1 VGKKLF
7 SHGSRQQRGQTMI
20 LVAVS
25 IVSLLAMAA
34 LAIDVVTLYV
44 ARTEIQGAADAA
56 ALAGAKAIADSG
68 LTTLPSGDVN
78 FAAGQT
84 LAQSMATSAVA
95 AVLASPNNQVAGV
108 ALAATPTF
116 NFTANVNGAINNPRI
131 TVALTRAGLPTFFAH
146 IWGSTAVTV
155 SSSATAEAY
164 NPSNIANFT
173 PITRTGVKPWL
184 VANRDPTVPGG
195 TTKFVDPATGTVE
208 TGAISNS
215 DFWLTADCQPGPG
228 VGGGG
233 RPSKCALQTNPPGV
247 VPTGTPN
254 VPQPAVQYLPA
265 QVSANTANVCTPGC
279 ASGSDYQSS
288 IQCADMNT
296 YQCGGNTPNAFWD
309 QIDGINPNGP
319 NFSRDETND
328 AVECLI
334 HATATGLG
342 NGQDAINWGNWP
354 TNPMQI
360 TPSGSTNLMS
370 TSSSIV
376 TLPIIDIDTANAFNN
391 PIGSVTITGFLQ
403 AFVEQIDRNN
413 NIQIKVMNVV
423 GCSSTPNASA
433 AIRGG
438 TTPLRSRYA

>member
-1 VGKKLF
+1 
-7 SHGSRQQRGQTMI
+7 M
-20 LVAVS
+20 
-25 IVSLLAMAA
+25 
-34 LAIDVVTLYV
+34 
-44 ARTEIQGAADAA
+44 
-56 ALAGAKAIADSG
+56 
-68 LTTLPSGDVN
+68 
-78 FAAGQT
+78 
-84 LAQSMATSAVA
+84 
-95 AVLASPNNQVAGV
+95 
-108 ALAATPTF
+108 
-116 NFTANVNGAINNPRI
+116 
-131 TVALTRAGLPTFFAH
+131 
-146 IWGSTAVTV
+146 
-155 SSSATAEAY
+155 
-164 NPSNIANFT
+164 
-173 PITRTGVKPWL
+173 
-184 VANRDPTVPGG
+184 
-195 TTKFVDPATGTVE
+195 
-208 TGAISNS
+208 
-215 DFWLTADCQPGPG
+215 TADCQPGPG

-233 RPSKCALQTNPPGV
+233 RPSTCALQTNPPGV

-309 QIDGINPNGP
+309 PIDGINPNGP

-376 TLPIIDIDTANAFNN
+376 TIPIIDVTAGAFNN
-391 PIGSVTITGFLQ
+391 PIGSVTIIGFLQ

-423 GCSSTPNASA
+423 GCSSAPNASA
-433 AIRGG
+433 AITGG
-438 TTPLRSRYA
+438 NNSSPISIRLITPP